1 MILPTIGEL
10 NRRAQL
16 YSVSNEPTGK
26 MSLARSRDLIV
37 EVWAKVEVI
46 GGTYYWEMAQIEEK
60 VTHRIWLRYVP
71 RVTRPRDLTHLSE
84 VDCDGARY
92 RVRRITDVNNEHR
105 FVMLECEEVSDAS
118 AKSSYS
124 VR

>member
-26 MSLARSRDLIV
+26 ASLARSRDLIV
-37 EVWAKVEVI
+37 EVWSKVEVI
-46 GGTYYWEMAQIEEK
+46 GGAYYWEMAQIEET
-60 VTHRIWLRYVP
+60 VTHRIWVRYVP

-84 VDCDGARY
+84 VDCDGSRF

-105 FVMLECEEVSDAS
+105 FVMLECEEICDAT
-118 AKSSYS
+118 AQSSYS